1 MLFLLLRYGQIS
13 CGCQEITIDY
23 VKNKIV
29 LTKIVIFFT
38 CFGTLFK
45 TNNYFLDYPVLT
57 HECAEYLVS
66 QNIEIVGL
74 DSPSVDKSPYHIY
87 KILLINDVLIIE
99 NLVNLEK
106 LVDIVFEI
114 ILPCL

>member
-1 MLFLLLRYGQIS
+1 M
-13 CGCQEITIDY
+13 
-23 VKNKIV
+23 
-29 LTKIVIFFT
+29 
-38 CFGTLFK
+38 
-45 TNNYFLDYPVLT
+45 
-57 HECAEYLVS
+57 
-66 QNIEIVGL
+66 VGL